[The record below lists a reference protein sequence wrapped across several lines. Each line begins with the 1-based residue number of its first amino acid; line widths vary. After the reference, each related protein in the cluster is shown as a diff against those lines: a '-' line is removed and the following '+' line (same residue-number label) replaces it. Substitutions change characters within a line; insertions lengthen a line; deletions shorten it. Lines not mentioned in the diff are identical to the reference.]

1 MNMPDPVDRL
11 AIEDTIVR
19 YTIAIDEKDWDLLDT
34 VFTPDAHLDYSSSAP
49 GVDDANADY
58 PTVKGWLQMALSIF
72 PMTQHMVGKTY
83 IRSWDGDTAK
93 CTTLFH
99 NPMGMPVADDG
110 KTWDPNGSKLFLFYV
125 GGWYHDTVTR
135 TPDGFRIVKKVEQ
148 AGYHDGGFPEGFDIP
163 E

>member
-11 AIEDTIVR
+11 AIEDVIVR

-72 PMTQHMVGKTY
+72 SMTQHMVGKTY
-83 IRSWDGDTAK
+83 IRSWDGDTAQ
-93 CTTLFH
+93 CTTQFH
-99 NPMGMPVADDG
+99 NPMGMPVDDDG
-110 KTWDPNGSKLFLFYV
+110 KFDSNGSHLHLFYV
-125 GGWYHDTVTR
+125 GGWYHDTVLR
-135 TPDGFRIVKKVEQ
+135 TPDGFRIIKKVETS
-148 AGYHDGGFPEGFDIP
+148 GYVDGGFPEGFGMP
-163 E
+163 

>member
-1 MNMPDPVDRL
+1 MNTPDPVDRL

-58 PTVKGWLQMALSIF
+58 PTVKRWLQAALSIF

-83 IRSWDGDTAK
+83 IRSWDGDTAQ

-99 NPMGMPVADDG
+99 NPMGMPVNGDG
-110 KTWDPNGSKLFLFYV
+110 KFDPNGSGLHLFYV
-125 GGWYHDTVTR
+125 GGWYHDTVAR
-135 TPDGFRIVKKVEQ
+135 TPDGFRIVKKVEIG
-148 AGYHDGGFPEGFDIP
+148 GYMDGGFPEGFDIP
-163 E
+163 Q